1 MATDDLIKA
10 KPPVSVAVTQ
20 KNTGTIR
27 VPKASGAKGT
37 QTITT
42 TKTSTRRIPI
52 NYEDPASE
60 AANEFAN
67 TPEGPALAAK
77 QKRLYEAGFYD
88 SNDVIFYGRRS
99 ASDSKA
105 LGRAMDEA
113 NARGETWQ
121 AASDFRTSMNYA
133 GLSQAQAAGTTG
145 GGGGGGRSVSP
156 AGSLQITG
164 PKNARATFD
173 ALTRKYTGNKALDAE
188 FKDAYSKLVKAQTA
202 APIKYGTQKI
212 KGKYYTVQISD
223 GVQAD
228 QFFEEYLFNKINFG
242 SDEIG
247 GAIGEGLS
255 TIKELSRQYDMSLTT
270 AERGQFAKGLLDG
283 SMTSIDIKKTLA
295 ERAKSKYKVLADRIN
310 ENVSVFDLASDYISA
325 KANTLELDADAL
337 TVSDVSEAF
346 SGDKLMNISEFIT
359 TQKKDPRYQYTG
371 QARNDAASFATNL
384 AAVFRTG
391 A

>member
-1 MATDDLIKA
+1 MATDDRIPAKA
-10 KPPVSVAVTQ
+10 PVSVAVARANDTETFRTTRTR
-20 KNTGTIR
+20 TGT
-27 VPKASGAKGT
+27 S
-37 QTITT
+37 
-42 TKTSTRRIPI
+42 RIPI
-52 NYEDPASE
+52 NYQDPSSE

-67 TPEGPALAAK
+67 TPEGTGLAAK
-77 QKRLYEAGFYD
+77 QKQLYDAGFYD

-99 ASDSKA
+99 ASDAKA
-105 LGRAMDEA
+105 LSRAMEEA

-121 AASDFRTSMNYA
+121 SAADFRTSMNYA
-133 GLSQAQAAGTTG
+133 GLKQATAAGTSG
-145 GGGGGGRSVSP
+145 GGGGKSVKT
-156 AGSLQITG
+156 AGQLQITG
-164 PKNARATFD
+164 PSTARSTFD
-173 ALTRKYTGNKALDAE
+173 ALTRKYTGGKGLDVD
-188 FKDAYSKLVKAQTA
+188 FQDAYAKLVKAQTA

-223 GVQAD
+223 GVKAD
-228 QFFEEYLFNKINFG
+228 EFFEEYLFNKINFG

-283 SMTSIDIKKTLA
+283 SVTAVDIKKSLA

-337 TVSDVSEAF
+337 TVADVSEAF
-346 SGDKLMNISEFIT
+346 SGDKLMNMSEFIT
-359 TQKKDPRYQYTG
+359 SQKKDPRYQYTG

>member
-1 MATDDLIKA
+1 MATDDRIAA
-10 KPPVSVAVTQ
+10 KPPVSVAIARGNDTETYRVTGSR
-20 KNTGTIR
+20 TGT
-27 VPKASGAKGT
+27 S
-37 QTITT
+37 
-42 TKTSTRRIPI
+42 RIPI
-52 NYEDPASE
+52 NYQDPTSE

-67 TPEGPALAAK
+67 TPEGTSLAAK
-77 QKRLYEAGFYD
+77 QKQLYDAGFYD

-99 ASDSKA
+99 AADGKA
-105 LGRAMDEA
+105 LGRAMEEA

-121 AASDFRTSMNYA
+121 SAADFRTSVNYA
-133 GLSQAQAAGTTG
+133 GLKQASAAGTSGTG
-145 GGGGGGRSVSP
+145 SSVKTS
-156 AGSLQITG
+156 GQLQITG
-164 PKNARATFD
+164 PKNARSTFD
-173 ALTRKYTGNKALDAE
+173 ALARKYTGGKGIDKE
-188 FKDAYSKLVKAQTA
+188 FEDAYAKLVKAQTA

-212 KGKYYTVQISD
+212 KGKYYTVQITD
-223 GVQAD
+223 GVQAED
-228 QFFEEYLFNKINFG
+228 FFEQYLFNKTNFG

-283 SMTSIDIKKTLA
+283 SVTANDIKKTLA

-325 KANTLELDADAL
+325 KANTLEVDADSL
-337 TVSDVSEAF
+337 TVADVSEAF
-346 SGDKLMNISEFIT
+346 SGDKLMNMSEFIT
-359 TQKKDPRYQYTG
+359 AQKKDPRYQYTG

>member
-1 MATDDLIKA
+1 MATDDRIAAKA
-10 KPPVSVAVTQ
+10 PVSVAIARANDTETFRLT
-20 KNTGTIR
+20 KTRTGT
-27 VPKASGAKGT
+27 S
-37 QTITT
+37 
-42 TKTSTRRIPI
+42 RIPI
-52 NYEDPASE
+52 NYQDPSSE

-67 TPEGPALAAK
+67 TPEGTTLAAK
-77 QKRLYEAGFYD
+77 QKQLYDAGFYD

-99 ASDSKA
+99 ASDAKA
-105 LGRAMDEA
+105 LGRAMEEA

-121 AASDFRTSMNYA
+121 SAADFRTSMNYA
-133 GLSQAQAAGTTG
+133 GLKQANAAGTSG
-145 GGGGGGRSVSP
+145 GGGGKSVKT
-156 AGSLQITG
+156 AGQLQITG
-164 PKNARATFD
+164 PKTARSTFD
-173 ALTRKYTGNKALDAE
+173 ALTRKYTGGKGVDADFE
-188 FKDAYSKLVKAQTA
+188 DAYAKLVKAQTA

-212 KGKYYTVQISD
+212 KGKYYTVQITD
-223 GVQAD
+223 GVQAEE
-228 QFFEEYLFNKINFG
+228 FFEQYLFNKINFG

-255 TIKELSRQYDMSLTT
+255 TIKELSKQYDISVPTS
-270 AERGQFAKGLLDG
+270 ERGQFAKGLLDG
-283 SMTSIDIKKTLA
+283 SITAIDIKKTLA

-337 TVSDVSEAF
+337 SIGDVSEAF
-346 SGDKLMNISEFIT
+346 SGDKLMNMSEFVMA
-359 TQKKDPRYQYTG
+359 QKKDPRYQYTG

>member
-1 MATDDLIKA
+1 MATDDRIAAKA
-10 KPPVSVAVTQ
+10 PVSVAIARANDTETFRLT
-20 KNTGTIR
+20 KTRTGT
-27 VPKASGAKGT
+27 S
-37 QTITT
+37 
-42 TKTSTRRIPI
+42 RIPI
-52 NYEDPASE
+52 NYQDPSSE

-67 TPEGPALAAK
+67 TPEGTTLAAK
-77 QKRLYEAGFYD
+77 QKQLYDAGFYD

-99 ASDSKA
+99 ASDAKA
-105 LGRAMDEA
+105 LGRAMEEA

-121 AASDFRTSMNYA
+121 SAADFRTSMNYA
-133 GLSQAQAAGTTG
+133 GLKQANAAGTSG
-145 GGGGGGRSVSP
+145 GGGGKSVKT
-156 AGSLQITG
+156 AGQLQITG
-164 PKNARATFD
+164 PKTARSTFD
-173 ALTRKYTGNKALDAE
+173 ALTRKYTGGKGVDADFE
-188 FKDAYSKLVKAQTA
+188 DAYAKLVKAQTA

-212 KGKYYTVQISD
+212 KGKYYTVQITD
-223 GVQAD
+223 GVQA
-228 QFFEEYLFNKINFG
+228 EEFLEQYLFNKINFG

-255 TIKELSRQYDMSLTT
+255 TIKELSKQYDISVPTS
-270 AERGQFAKGLLDG
+270 ERGQFAKGLLDG
-283 SMTSIDIKKTLA
+283 SITAVDIKKTLA

-337 TVSDVSEAF
+337 SIGDVSEAF
-346 SGDKLMNISEFIT
+346 SGDKLMNMSEFVMA
-359 TQKKDPRYQYTG
+359 QKKDPRYQYTG

>member
-1 MATDDLIKA
+1 MATDERIKA
-10 KPPVSVAVTQ
+10 KAPVSVAVARANDTETFRITRTR
-20 KNTGTIR
+20 TGT
-27 VPKASGAKGT
+27 S
-37 QTITT
+37 
-42 TKTSTRRIPI
+42 RIPI
-52 NYEDPASE
+52 NYQDPSSE

-67 TPEGPALAAK
+67 TPEGTTLAAK
-77 QKRLYEAGFYD
+77 QKQLYDAGFYD

-99 ASDSKA
+99 ASDAKA
-105 LGRAMDEA
+105 LGRAMEEA

-121 AASDFRTSMNYA
+121 SAADFRTSMNYA
-133 GLSQAQAAGTTG
+133 GLKQANAAGTSG
-145 GGGGGGRSVSP
+145 GGGGKSVKT
-156 AGSLQITG
+156 AGQLQITG
-164 PKNARATFD
+164 PKTARSTFD
-173 ALTRKYTGNKALDAE
+173 ALTRKYTGGKGVDADFE
-188 FKDAYSKLVKAQTA
+188 DAYAKLVKAQTA

-212 KGKYYTVQISD
+212 KGKYYTVQITD
-223 GVQAD
+223 GVQA
-228 QFFEEYLFNKINFG
+228 EEFLEQYLFNKINFG

-255 TIKELSRQYDMSLTT
+255 TIKELSKQYDISVPTS
-270 AERGQFAKGLLDG
+270 ERGQFAKGLLDG
-283 SMTSIDIKKTLA
+283 SITAVDIKKTLA

-337 TVSDVSEAF
+337 SIGDVSEAF
-346 SGDKLMNISEFIT
+346 SGDKLMNMSEFVMA
-359 TQKKDPRYQYTG
+359 QKKDPRYQYTG

>member
-1 MATDDLIKA
+1 MATDERIKA
-10 KPPVSVAVTQ
+10 KAPVSVAVARANDTETFRLTRTR
-20 KNTGTIR
+20 TGT
-27 VPKASGAKGT
+27 S
-37 QTITT
+37 
-42 TKTSTRRIPI
+42 RIPI
-52 NYEDPASE
+52 NYQDPSSE

-67 TPEGPALAAK
+67 TPEGTTLAAK
-77 QKRLYEAGFYD
+77 QKQLYDAGFYD

-99 ASDSKA
+99 ASDAKA
-105 LGRAMDEA
+105 LGRAMEEA

-121 AASDFRTSMNYA
+121 SAADFRTSMNYA
-133 GLSQAQAAGTTG
+133 GLKQANAAGTSG
-145 GGGGGGRSVSP
+145 GGGGKSVKT
-156 AGSLQITG
+156 AGQLQITG
-164 PKNARATFD
+164 PKTARSTFD
-173 ALTRKYTGNKALDAE
+173 ALTRKYTGGKGVDADFE
-188 FKDAYSKLVKAQTA
+188 DAYAKLVKAQTA

-212 KGKYYTVQISD
+212 KGKYYTVQITD
-223 GVQAD
+223 GVQA
-228 QFFEEYLFNKINFG
+228 EEFLEQYLFNKINFG

-255 TIKELSRQYDMSLTT
+255 TIKELSKQYDISVPTS
-270 AERGQFAKGLLDG
+270 ERGQFAKGLLDG
-283 SMTSIDIKKTLA
+283 SITAVDIKKTLA

-337 TVSDVSEAF
+337 SIGDVSEAF
-346 SGDKLMNISEFIT
+346 SGDKLMNMSEFVMA
-359 TQKKDPRYQYTG
+359 QKKDPRYQYTG